1 MTAPYSLGCS
11 GEPLAVLI
19 DIMRSLW
26 HSSSCSLAFM
36 LTELTLPFIF
46 ECLKA
51 PHTRA
56 ACLCSWVLAEAAV
69 CNPVSIFLSTSA
81 LT

>member
-1 MTAPYSLGCS
+1 MTAPYSLGFS
-11 GEPLAVLI
+11 GEPLAVI
-19 DIMRSLW
+19 DIMRSLR
-26 HSSSCSLAFM
+26 SSSCSLAFM

-69 CNPVSIFLSTSA
+69 CNPVSIFLSTNA
-81 LT
+81 FT